1 MQGVVWKVLAVWIF
15 ICNVVSVTAKP
26 IDLTLE
32 EEYTEYSDQV
42 QLKLFPLIFI

>member
-1 MQGVVWKVLAVWIF
+1 
-15 ICNVVSVTAKP
+15 
-26 IDLTLE
+26 LTLE